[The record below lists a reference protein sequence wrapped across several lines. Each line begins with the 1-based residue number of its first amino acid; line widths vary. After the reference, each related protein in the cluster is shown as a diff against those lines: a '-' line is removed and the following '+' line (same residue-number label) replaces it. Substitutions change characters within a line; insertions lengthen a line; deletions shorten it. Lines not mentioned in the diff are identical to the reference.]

1 MIDPTRWAGLSVQA
15 FFADYNWSGTA
26 PRLEESARGDLS
38 ETSGTV
44 PSLLC
49 LTVQD
54 FLAQGNWRGLAPT
67 PLTETVSANFEL
79 PETIPALQLTLQA
92 FWAKSN
98 WSGRGLAKGVSKGV
112 SKVTAPPAP
121 TTSPLPSANADD
133 LGLNDLSALF

>member
-26 PRLEESARGDLS
+26 PRLEESAKVVLFD
-38 ETSGTV
+38 ESGTV

-49 LTVQD
+49 LTVRD
-54 FLAQGNWRGLAPT
+54 FLAQGNWRGLVPT
-67 PLTETVSANFEL
+67 PLTETASATFEL
-79 PETIPALQLTLQA
+79 PETTPALQLTLQA

-98 WSGRGLAKGVSKGV
+98 WSGRGLAKGVSKVAV
-112 SKVTAPPAP
+112 SPAP
-121 TTSPLPSANADD
+121 KTSPLPSANADD